1 MLEKWL
7 PEKAGGDQ
15 KLPKETSGSL
25 TEEMDL
31 CLCEQETDPMNLQIW
46 LQFSDSMY
54 NTPMDIFLLLWIW

>member
-31 CLCEQETDPMNLQIW
+31 CLCEQETDPMNL
-46 LQFSDSMY
+46 
-54 NTPMDIFLLLWIW
+54 